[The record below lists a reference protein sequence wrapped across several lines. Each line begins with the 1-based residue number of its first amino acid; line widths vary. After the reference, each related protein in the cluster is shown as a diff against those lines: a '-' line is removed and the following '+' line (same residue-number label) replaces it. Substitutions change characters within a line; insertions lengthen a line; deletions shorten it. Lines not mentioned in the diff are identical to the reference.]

1 MLKPFNELRKVDVLP
16 FCEMREA
23 KDDKGNKIQVPYLNW
38 AKCIDLLHEHGA
50 EEVYFTPLTNANGS
64 SLFMSDLAFAKDKEA
79 PPNRCYEIAIEIV
92 IDDKKFI
99 MRGPVMNGSNPV
111 RDNSMSQQRV
121 WNAQTRA
128 FVKGV
133 AIHTGLGF
141 DLWCKAENS
150 EDDTTPK
157 EEDLSVHRIMKI
169 KERIFQIITEKLSS
183 GMSMDDVAAICG
195 YETRDAFELVLKTY
209 FITINNIEARLR
221 KNDSK

>member
-1 MLKPFNELRKVDVLP
+1 MLKDFNELRKVDVLP
-16 FCEMREA
+16 YCDMRDA
-23 KDDKGNKIQVPYLNW
+23 KDDKGNAIKVPYLNW
-38 AKCIDLLHEHGA
+38 AKCIDLLHQHGA
-50 EEVYFTPLTNANGS
+50 QEVYFTPLTNPNGS
-64 SLFMSDLAFAKDKEA
+64 SLFMSDLAFAKSDKDA
-79 PPNRCYEIAIEIV
+79 PNRCYEVAIEIV

-99 MRGPVMNGSNPV
+99 MRSPVMNGSNPV

-141 DLWCKAENS
+141 DLWCGAEKS
-150 EDDTTPK
+150 EEDTTPK

-221 KNDSK
+221 NNDSK

>member
-79 PPNRCYEIAIEIV
+79 SPNRCYEVAIEIV
-92 IDDKKFI
+92 IDDKKFV
-99 MRGPVMNGSNPV
+99 MRSPVMNGSNPV